1 MLKNYKYY
9 LENLDC
15 ANCAKKIE
23 NTISKSEGFKD
34 VVVNFNTLTLS
45 FKSDLDEPFKE
56 VVRIIKK
63 IEPDIRVYQ
72 EKNNNTKNDYELV

>member
-23 NTISKSEGFKD
+23 NTISKSKGFKD

-63 IEPDIRVYQ
+63 IEPDTRVYQ
-72 EKNNNTKNDYELV
+72 ERNNNTK